1 MAGVHKVSL
10 SIFNQTAKIRG
21 VYDSASICGNGQHR
35 KKGVWDFAV
44 LLVLH
49 PDSKGAAWYV
59 WAPVSSS
66 PIL

>member
-1 MAGVHKVSL
+1 MAEVHKESL

-21 VYDSASICGNGQHR
+21 VYDSASICGHGQHQ

-49 PDSKGAAWYV
+49 PDRKGAACCV
-59 WAPVSSS
+59 WAPAPSS
-66 PIL
+66 PSL